1 MEVSA
6 SLLNVK
12 EEEAI
17 TTFYRLEMAHTD
29 YFHIDV
35 MDGKFVAN
43 NTIEKM
49 KEYADNLK
57 NITNIPLDIHIMCK
71 NVREYVDM
79 FASCE
84 PRIINFHLEAFE
96 KENDIN
102 AEDKK
107 AENVEEVNK
116 ASTLENKAK
125 VNEKKVNDTEIF
137 EMIKYIKS
145 SNCKVGIAIN
155 PETNIESVYKF
166 LPVIHNVLI
175 MSVHPGKGGQKFID
189 GTVNKIKKL
198 KDYIENNH
206 LENEIEVDGGIN
218 FETAKKVSEAG
229 ANIVS
234 VGSYLI
240 NSKDYKY
247 TISEMQKM

>member
-35 MDGKFVAN
+35 MDGKFVVD
-43 NTIEKM
+43 NTIGKM

-96 KENDIN
+96 KNNSIND
-102 AEDKK
+102 D
-107 AENVEEVNK
+107 
-116 ASTLENKAK
+116 
-125 VNEKKVNDTEIF
+125 EIF
-137 EMIKYIKS
+137 EMIKYIKN

-155 PETNIESVYKF
+155 PETDVERIYNF
-166 LPVIHNVLI
+166 LPLIHNVLV

-189 GTVNKIKKL
+189 ETVNKIKKL
-198 KDYIENNH
+198 KEHIENNH

-218 FETAKKVSEAG
+218 LETAKEVSEAG

>member
-12 EEEAI
+12 EEGAI

-35 MDGKFVAN
+35 MDGKFVED

-57 NITNIPLDIHIMCK
+57 NVTNIPLDIHIMCK
-71 NVREYVDM
+71 NVKEYVDM

-96 KENDIN
+96 KENN
-102 AEDKK
+102 
-107 AENVEEVNK
+107 
-116 ASTLENKAK
+116 
-125 VNEKKVNDTEIF
+125 VNDTEIY

-155 PETNIESVYKF
+155 PETDIETVYKF
-166 LPVIHNVLI
+166 LPVIHNVLV

-189 GTVNKIKKL
+189 ETVNKIKKL

-218 FETAKKVSEAG
+218 IETAKEVSEAG
-229 ANIVS
+229 ANMVS

>member
-35 MDGKFVAN
+35 MDGKFVVD
-43 NTIEKM
+43 NTIGKM

-96 KENDIN
+96 KNNSINDEEKNNEN
-102 AEDKK
+102 EK
-107 AENVEEVNK
+107 EVNK
-116 ASTLENKAK
+116 ASVLENKA
-125 VNEKKVNDTEIF
+125 NVNDDEIF
-137 EMIKYIKS
+137 EMIKYIKN

-155 PETNIESVYKF
+155 PETDVERIYKF
-166 LPVIHNVLI
+166 LPLIHNVLV

-189 GTVNKIKKL
+189 ETVNKIKKL
-198 KDYIENNH
+198 KEHIENNH

-218 FETAKKVSEAG
+218 LETAKKVSEAG

>member
-35 MDGKFVAN
+35 MDGKFVMN

-71 NVREYVDM
+71 NVKEYVDM

-96 KENDIN
+96 KENEIN

-107 AENVEEVNK
+107 AKNVEEVNK
-116 ASTLENKAK
+116 ANALENKA
-125 VNEKKVNDTEIF
+125 KVNDTEIF

-229 ANIVS
+229 ANMVS

>member
-35 MDGKFVAN
+35 MDGKFVVD
-43 NTIEKM
+43 NTIGKM

-71 NVREYVDM
+71 NVKEYVDM

-96 KENDIN
+96 KENN
-102 AEDKK
+102 
-107 AENVEEVNK
+107 
-116 ASTLENKAK
+116 
-125 VNEKKVNDTEIF
+125 VNDTEIY

-155 PETNIESVYKF
+155 PETDIETVYKF

-189 GTVNKIKKL
+189 ETVNKIKKL
-198 KDYIENNH
+198 KEHIENNH

-218 FETAKKVSEAG
+218 LETAKEVSEAG

>member
-12 EEEAI
+12 EEGAI

-35 MDGKFVAN
+35 MDGKFVED

-57 NITNIPLDIHIMCK
+57 NVTNIPLDIHIMCK
-71 NVREYVDM
+71 NVKEYVDM

-96 KENDIN
+96 KENN
-102 AEDKK
+102 
-107 AENVEEVNK
+107 
-116 ASTLENKAK
+116 
-125 VNEKKVNDTEIF
+125 VNDTEIY

-155 PETNIESVYKF
+155 PETDIETVYKF
-166 LPVIHNVLI
+166 LPVIHNVLV

-189 GTVNKIKKL
+189 ETVNKIKKL

-218 FETAKKVSEAG
+218 IETAKEVSEDG
-229 ANIVS
+229 ANMVS